1 MREAFAFRLSPETTW
16 DENTK
21 TRLILNFDPGYGAAD
36 FAWDTCQNE
45 AKTHDQ
51 NIVKSTASGLPDCV
65 GLSRVETNLTLFD
78 VSPALSVTQFF
89 LRSARST
96 SQGIRHRLRGKRSRN
111 IRGSTPK
118 SLVGPKR
125 LLLSAT
131 VRSLSD
137 RQTHRF
143 AQPKQDGVRERVVA
157 AILRSPCAR
166 RASPAANDPIK
177 TKHKGDLSMKS
188 FCMRVARS
196 HRQA

>member
-1 MREAFAFRLSPETTW
+1 MREAFSFRLSPETTW
-16 DENTK
+16 DENIK
-21 TRLILNFDPGYGAAD
+21 TRLILSFDIGYGTAD
-36 FAWDTCQNE
+36 FGWDTCQN

-51 NIVKSTASGLPDCV
+51 AIMKLTASGLPDCIA
-65 GLSRVETNLTLFD
+65 LSRVETNPTLFD
-78 VSPALSVTQFF
+78 VSRSSAVTHFF
-89 LRSARST
+89 LVSAHST
-96 SQGIRHRLRGKRSRN
+96 SQRIRHRLRGNKRSRN
-111 IRGSTPK
+111 GRGSTQK

-137 RQTHRF
+137 GQTHRF

>member
-1 MREAFAFRLSPETTW
+1 MREAFAFRLLPETTW
-16 DENTK
+16 DENIK
-21 TRLILNFDPGYGAAD
+21 TRLILNFDIGYGVAD
-36 FAWDTCQNE
+36 FGWDTCQNE
-45 AKTHDQ
+45 AKTHNHDV
-51 NIVKSTASGLPDCV
+51 VKLTASGLPDYV
-65 GLSRVETNLTLFD
+65 ALSRVETNLTLFD
-78 VSPALSVTQFF
+78 VSPASSVTQFF

-96 SQGIRHRLRGKRSRN
+96 LQGIRHRLRGKRSRN
-111 IRGSTPK
+111 ARGRTQK

-125 LLLSAT
+125 LPPSAS

-137 RQTHRF
+137 GQTHRV
-143 AQPKQDGVRERVVA
+143 AQPKQDGVREMVVA